1 MGIRIKQLM
10 NCNLYAEGGA
20 FQGALVSVT
29 LPETKH
35 KSVEHKGGDMIG
47 TAKLPGAMEAM
58 TSTLKMNGLYED
70 FHALMA
76 DPNRMVS
83 LMVRANQKVRD
94 GYGNITE
101 EPVILYMRGWCS
113 SRKVGELKS
122 SEGSNPEYVLEVFYW
137 RLVVNGKDIEEVDI
151 ENCIHR
157 VNGQDLLAEYRA
169 NLGI

>member
-10 NCNLYAEGGA
+10 NCNLYAEGGS
-20 FQGALVSVT
+20 FQGALNSVT
-29 LPETKH
+29 LPEVKH
-35 KSVEHKGGDMIG
+35 KSGEHKGGDMIG
-47 TAKLPGAMEAM
+47 VAKLPGAMEAM
-58 TSTLKMNGLYED
+58 QSTLKLNGLYED

-94 GYGNITE
+94 GLGNITQ
-101 EPVILYMRGWCS
+101 EPVTLYLRGWCS

-122 SEGSNPEYVLEVFYW
+122 SEGSNPEYILEVFYW
-137 RLVVNGKDIEEVDI
+137 RLVVNGQDIEEVDI
-151 ENCIHR
+151 ENCVHR
-157 VNGQDLLAEYRA
+157 VNGEDLLAEYRS